1 MEEVI
6 EQRDLILDKKNSRK
20 HNQKNLT
27 VIKKSLDSC
36 GAGRSILLDEENNV
50 LAGNGVLTAN
60 AGRMKVRVIEADG
73 SEIIAVKRSNLTDE
87 QKEKL
92 KLFDNY
98 AGDLSKFDWD
108 ELKVLNDSN
117 AGLIQNVFEGDNRI
131 LNKLIDLEEID
142 IFDEADETDDE
153 TPAFLLKDGQE
164 WKVNTIRINKFDD
177 FEKLKK
183 LFSLLSDLG
192 IGYKLMTDEEK
203 HDEYKASI
211 KAVEID

>member
-6 EQRDLILDKKNSRK
+6 EQRDLVLDKKNARK

-73 SEIIAVKRSNLTDE
+73 SEIIAVKRNNLTDDE
-87 QKEKL
+87 KEKL

-98 AGDLSKFDWD
+98 AGDLSKWDWD

-117 AGLIQNVFEGDNRI
+117 AGLIQDVFDGDNRI
-131 LNKLIDLEEID
+131 LNKLTDLEEID
-142 IFDEADETDDE
+142 IFDESEESELE

-164 WKVNTIRINKFDD
+164 WQVNIIRIRKYDD

-183 LFSLLSDLG
+183 LFSLMSDLG
-192 IGYKLMTDEEK
+192 IGYKLMDADDK
-203 HDEYKASI
+203 ADEYRKEEVSA
-211 KAVEID
+211 EID